1 MSQDAEDFA
10 CWDPERG
17 SSTRARVLQVALFL
31 ALLAWICAQLLFD
44 VPRPPTTALW
54 LLELTW
60 LIQAGLGATQSL
72 SRATLRVDRSG
83 ITRAGSSHSAS
94 HSWNEVET
102 VVLDPRRAIVV
113 LGGADGIELER
124 MRIHRYDDVLRHD
137 LEQALVAHGGARFDR
152 GVVDPPSASGDQSP
166 LPTEYTL
173 TDEVGWGRPP
183 ILLLLA
189 VAFSIYVAVDLDVS
203 AGVITFMA
211 LASGILILMAA
222 KRIRI
227 TDEGLEVGR
236 AFRFDPRV
244 VPWVELE
251 GLDAP
256 TGSPVQLLLR
266 DGTVVAASVRLEATS
281 IGRLAS
287 TIRHRQIELAFGE
300 EPTE

>member
-189 VAFSIYVAVDLDVS
+189 EADPIDGEMHTVAAVLTWTITGNSAVAQ
-203 AGVITFMA
+203 
-211 LASGILILMAA
+211 
-222 KRIRI
+222 
-227 TDEGLEVGR
+227 
-236 AFRFDPRV
+236 
-244 VPWVELE
+244 
-251 GLDAP
+251 
-256 TGSPVQLLLR
+256 QLLAEGAR
-266 DGTVVAASVRLEATS
+266 RGTHTALNDLYTEA
-281 IGRLAS
+281 IALG
-287 TIRHRQIELAFGE
+287 
-300 EPTE
+300 